1 MVTTV
6 EYQTEH
12 QVEEN
17 HVYCANLEANN
28 KFVKGHR
35 LLNSDGKCIGLV
47 SLDKIIE
54 WYIKMDTLRRCEHN
68 CHLCKKEWLGRC
80 FGSKHYG
87 MDVSMVGDRNEN
99 KRIHGEW
106 ADGDM
111 PICEEYEYG
120 GSEEHLREIEMQS

>member
-1 MVTTV
+1 MVTAV
-6 EYQTEH
+6 EYQTEY

-17 HVYCANLEANN
+17 HVYCAKLEANN
-28 KFVKGHR
+28 EFVKGHR

-47 SLDKIIE
+47 SLDKVIE

-120 GSEEHLREIEMQS
+120 GSEEHLREIEM